1 MEYINEPSKNIP
13 VSHECD
19 VLVCG
24 GGIAGIAAALASAR
38 KGAKVLLLEREFT
51 LGGLATLGLVTIYLP
66 LCDGM
71 GNQII
76 YGISEELLK
85 LSVKDG
91 FEEHLEEHPTGWL
104 ETGDME
110 HKKEF
115 RYQVQYNP
123 MVFAANAEQLLIN
136 EGVQLLYGT
145 VAAATMV
152 EDGRITSV
160 IIENKSG
167 RSAVKCK
174 TCIDCTGDADICYLS
189 GEECAVYPHGN
200 ALTGWYYWATQKH
213 GVRLTQLSE
222 PYFELLNPNTDKELH
237 RYSGIDA
244 DEITDIMIS
253 SRKKTMGDLF
263 KRKAIDDDI
272 APTTFT
278 TIPQLRMTRRI
289 CGKDTAQA
297 NDRAYCATS
306 IGVMSNWMARGP
318 VYEIPF
324 GALFGNKIKNLI
336 TAGRNIS
343 SEDIMW
349 NLTRAIP
356 VCALT
361 GQAAGTAAA
370 MFDDFANADIELL
383 QKTLYEDG
391 VRLHCNEVLTEGE

>member
-1 MEYINEPSKNIP
+1 MEYINEPSRVIP

-24 GGIAGIAAALASAR
+24 GGIAGIAAALAAAR
-38 KGAKVLLLEREFT
+38 KGKRVLLLEREYT

-76 YGISEELLK
+76 YGIGEELLK
-85 LSVKDG
+85 LSIKDG

-104 ETGDME
+104 DTGDME

-136 EGVQLLYGT
+136 EGVKLLYGT
-145 VAAATMV
+145 VATATTV
-152 EDGRITSV
+152 EDGKITSV
-160 IIENKSG
+160 FVENKSG
-167 RSAVKCK
+167 RSAIKCN
-174 TCIDCTGDADICYLS
+174 TCIDCTGDADICHLAGEDCALYSYGNVLS
-189 GEECAVYPHGN
+189 
-200 ALTGWYYWATQKH
+200 GWYYRATQRQ

-237 RYSGIDA
+237 RFSGIDA
-244 DEITDIMIS
+244 DELTDLMVS
-253 SRKKTMGDLF
+253 SRKKTMDDIF
-263 KRKAIDDDI
+263 KRRKIDEDI
-272 APTTFT
+272 APTIFT
-278 TIPQLRMTRRI
+278 TIPQLRMTRRV
-289 CGKDTAQA
+289 CGADIARE
-297 NDRAYCATS
+297 NDREYCKTS
-306 IGVMSNWMARGP
+306 IGVISNWMERGP

-324 GALFGNKIKNLI
+324 GALYGKKIRNLI

-343 SEDIMW
+343 ATDIMW
-349 NLTRAIP
+349 NITRVIP

-370 MFDDFANADIELL
+370 MFDDFANADVCLL
-383 QKTLYEDG
+383 QKMLYDDG
-391 VRLHCNEVLTEGE
+391 VRLHCSEVLTEGE